1 MNKKTAIILGGTIPH
16 CELIQQLKGRG
27 YYTILVDYY
36 DNPPAK
42 IFADMHIKE
51 STLNEEKVLA
61 IAERFH
67 ADLTISGCVD
77 QANKTAC
84 YVLEKMG
91 KYCPYSYQKA
101 SDITQKSYMKR
112 LMIHNNIPTA
122 KYISV
127 EKTVNNDLIDNLKS
141 YGLLYPVIV
150 KPSDSNSA
158 NGVKEAHNKQELT
171 KYLSEAL
178 EISRT
183 SKAIIEEYM
192 TGAEISAYCYILNHK
207 AKLLMTAERI
217 CVTEGDNKTIR
228 NYATIAPARISQA
241 ASLNA
246 EKIAEKIAQAC
257 EINNTPFFFQGMVS
271 GDDVKVIEFAPRVA
285 GGISFKT
292 IKENTGFDD
301 IEAVIDSYLGI
312 EPSLSSWHEP
322 KYVYTAN
329 TIYAY
334 DCIFDHVEGV
344 EVLKSKRI
352 IEDLLLAKTPGM
364 EIDGHSDSSSRV
376 GLFTVRGKEIDEVL
390 NKLEIVY
397 NTLKVIDNKGNDMLR
412 RDINLFSRKGNW

>member
-1 MNKKTAIILGGTIPH
+1 MKKNTAIILGGTIPH
-16 CELIQQLKGRG
+16 CELIQQLKSRG

-42 IFADMHIKE
+42 VFADMHIKE
-51 STLNEEKVLA
+51 STLDEEKVLA
-61 IAERFH
+61 IAKRFN

-91 KYCPYSYQKA
+91 KYSPYSYQKA
-101 SDITQKSYMKR
+101 SDIVLKSYMKR
-112 LMIHNNIPTA
+112 VMNENNIPTA
-122 KYISV
+122 KYIAV
-127 EKTVNNDLIDNLKS
+127 EKTVDNVLIDNLKS
-141 YGLLYPVIV
+141 YGLQYPVMV
-150 KPSDSNSA
+150 KPADSNSA
-158 NGVKEAHNKQELT
+158 NGVKKAQNKQELI

-183 SKAIIEEYM
+183 SRAIIEEYM
-192 TGAEISAYCYILNHK
+192 TGAEISAYCYIHHRQ

-217 CVTEGDNKTIR
+217 CVTEGENNTIR

-246 EKIAEKIAQAC
+246 ERIAERIAQAC
-257 EINNTPFFFQGMVS
+257 EIDNTPFFFQGMVS

-312 EPSLSSWHEP
+312 EPPLNTWHEP
-322 KYVYTAN
+322 QYIYTAN
-329 TIYAY
+329 TIYAF
-334 DCIFDHVEGV
+334 DCVFSHMEGV
-344 EVLKSKRI
+344 EELKSNGI
-352 IEDLLLAKTPGM
+352 IEDLFLAKTPGM
-364 EIDGHSDSSSRV
+364 RIDSHSDSSSRV
-376 GLFTVRGKEIDEVL
+376 GLFTVKGKDIDDVL
-390 NKLEIVY
+390 DKLRIVY
-397 NTLKVIDNKGNDMLR
+397 NTLRVIDSKGNDVLR
-412 RDINLFSRKGNW
+412 RDIDLFSRQGSW